1 MSAMV
6 KNATLELI
14 SMGITMRVK
23 VLLIILA
30 AVVGLLLVTEAL
42 LRLILGL
49 GNPPLYLADEE
60 IGYLLAPQQQVSRL
74 GKKMIINEYSM
85 RTKSITPQKSPQ
97 TLRIFLLG
105 DSVANGAWWT
115 DQGEIISQL
124 IENQLAV
131 TGQQLE
137 VLNASANSWGP
148 RNQLAYLQKYG
159 TFTSET
165 IILLINTDDLFATA
179 PTSLPVGRSLA
190 YPSSKPPLA
199 LIEAF
204 QRYVVR
210 EKEIPGMAEVQSEK
224 GDRVGFNLA
233 AIKEINRISQENKA
247 QFILAIT
254 PLLREIGKP
263 GSRDYE
269 IKARQRLVEFT
280 NSEGIS
286 YVDFL
291 PLFAAT
297 EQPEALFRDHIHLS
311 PKGNQLVSD
320 TLSGSVKW

>member
-1 MSAMV
+1 
-6 KNATLELI
+6 
-14 SMGITMRVK
+14 MRVK
-23 VLLIILA
+23 VWLIIAA
-30 AVVGLLLVTEAL
+30 AVLSLFLMAELL

-49 GNPPLYLADEE
+49 GNPPVYLADEE

-85 RTKSITPQKSPQ
+85 RGKSITPEKSPQ

-115 DQGEIISQL
+115 DQEEIISRL
-124 IENQLAV
+124 IENQLAA
-131 TGQQLE
+131 TRQPLE

-159 TFTSET
+159 TFTSGI

-190 YPSSKPPLA
+190 YPSRKPPLA
-199 LIEAF
+199 LIEAL
-204 QRYVVR
+204 QRYLVG
-210 EKEIPGMAEVQSEK
+210 EKAIPGMAAVQSEK
-224 GDRVGFNLA
+224 GDRVGFNLE
-233 AIKEINRISQENKA
+233 AITEINRISQKNNA
-247 QFILAIT
+247 HFILAMT
-254 PLLREIGKP
+254 PLLREIAQP

-269 IKARQRLVEFT
+269 IKARERLVNST
-280 NSEGIS
+280 NSEQIT

-291 PLFAAT
+291 PLFQAT
-297 EQPEALFRDHIHLS
+297 EQPKVLFRDHIHLS
-311 PKGNQLVSD
+311 PQGNQLVSE
-320 TLSGSVKW
+320 TLSQVVTSYTDI